1 MEKQTEVDTETI
13 DLSWGECLKILSA
26 IKARQYK
33 NTKDQKASQRKGK
46 LPPEGGADLYEV
58 RREQYEELAN
68 RIKALVKALRERH
81 EKGETGEIH

>member
-33 NTKDQKASQRKGK
+33 NTKDQKASQRKGQ

-58 RREQYEELAN
+58 RREQYEALEK
-68 RIKALVKALRERH
+68 RIKVVEKALRKRYDQR
-81 EKGETGEIH
+81 KDW